1 MPPDE
6 AYAQAKTAALQAL
19 QHDET
24 LAEGHVAL
32 ARILVFH
39 EWDWEGAGRAY
50 RRAIELSPSY
60 ATARQW
66 YGMYLLHLGQGDG
79 ALREIRLA
87 QRLDPLSISVNSD
100 VGRVL
105 YFTRSYDAAVTQ
117 WRSVLELDPN
127 SADARLYLGLT
138 YLQKGM
144 FQEARLEF
152 EHWSALRRE
161 APTAL
166 LAYTHAAAGDRT
178 EAQRLLEELLSD
190 SQPRRPPAAAIAL
203 IYGQLGD
210 RDNAFR
216 WLDRA
221 VEDRSSFLLFIKVS
235 PRVDPLRSDPR
246 FRELLQRIGLNT

>member
-1 MPPDE
+1 
-6 AYAQAKTAALQAL
+6 
-19 QHDET
+19 
-24 LAEGHVAL
+24 
-32 ARILVFH
+32 
-39 EWDWEGAGRAY
+39 
-50 RRAIELSPSY
+50 
-60 ATARQW
+60 
-66 YGMYLLHLGQGDG
+66 
-79 ALREIRLA
+79 
-87 QRLDPLSISVNSD
+87 
-100 VGRVL
+100 
-105 YFTRSYDAAVTQ
+105 
-117 WRSVLELDPN
+117 
-127 SADARLYLGLT
+127 LT

-144 FQEARLEF
+144 FQQAREEF
-152 EHWSALRRE
+152 EHWAELRRE

-166 LAYTHAAAGDRT
+166 LAYTHAAAGDRA

-246 FRELLQRIGLNT
+246 FRQLVQRIGLDT